1 MFETKPITFVNRLA
15 LAMYCT
21 ADLSSLPKTSM
32 INLPPYRERDVN
44 SHKNLSTMMFNIETI
59 RVMEVFLKSK

>member
-1 MFETKPITFVNRLA
+1 
-15 LAMYCT
+15 MYIYIKYIYIYSDMRFFR